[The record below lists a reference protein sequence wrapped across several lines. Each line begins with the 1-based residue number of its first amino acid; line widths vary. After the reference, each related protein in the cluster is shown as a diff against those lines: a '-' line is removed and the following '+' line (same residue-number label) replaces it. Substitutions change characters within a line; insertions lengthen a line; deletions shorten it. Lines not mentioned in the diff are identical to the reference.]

1 MGIVRKAVIAAG
13 LAVSLAC
20 GVVYL
25 ERAGRPAVAPA
36 VDPSGIL
43 AGVTPADASLIRDFY
58 AAMADIVVRDGLQAT
73 PLCKTT
79 FELCNRHRQA
89 LATAFANT
97 GLAGKYAGLGDRLD
111 AYLLKA
117 IGDTDVPLTT
127 ESRAAASK
135 AFAAVR

>member
-1 MGIVRKAVIAAG
+1 MGIVRKAVIAVG

-20 GVVYL
+20 GGVYVYVNRPTVVM
-25 ERAGRPAVAPA
+25 PV

-43 AGVTPADASLIRDFY
+43 AGVAPGDAALIRDFY

-73 PLCKTT
+73 PVCKTT
-79 FELCNRHRQA
+79 FDLCNRHKQA
-89 LATAFANT
+89 LAAAFANT
-97 GLAGKYAGLGDRLD
+97 GMVGKYVGLGDRLD

-127 ESRAAASK
+127 ELRASAAK